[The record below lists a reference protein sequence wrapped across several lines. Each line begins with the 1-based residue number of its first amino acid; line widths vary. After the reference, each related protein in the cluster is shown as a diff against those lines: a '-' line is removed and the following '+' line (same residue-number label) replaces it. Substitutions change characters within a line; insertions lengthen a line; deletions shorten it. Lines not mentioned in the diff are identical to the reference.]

1 MRSPWGGGR
10 PMQPGQHSLPT
21 RPNTALARPVRP
33 LLGSHGITGGMSPL
47 RLQKRPRPIQRL
59 LLPTVLALLCSAP
72 VAADKGQD
80 HDQQTA
86 RRAVREGKYVPL
98 ENVVRDALR
107 RHPGKL
113 LEVELDDGVYE
124 VEILRSDGR
133 VVELDYDAR
142 KGTLL
147 KMEVDD

>member
-1 MRSPWGGGR
+1 MSRPYNRRRPSPT
-10 PMQPGQHSLPT
+10 LLVA
-21 RPNTALARPVRP
+21 ALA
-33 LLGSHGITGGMSPL
+33 
-47 RLQKRPRPIQRL
+47 
-59 LLPTVLALLCSAP
+59 ALLCSTP
-72 VAADKGQD
+72 VSADKGQD

-86 RRAVREGKYVPL
+86 RRAVREGQYLPL
-98 ENVVRDALR
+98 EQVVRDALR

-147 KMEVDD
+147 KTELDD